1 MPPSQPPPQEQRS
14 SSTDTA
20 VKVGAGVVVGIGLG
34 WMLASTVAMLAFIG
48 MMFYAMN
55 LMSDIEM
62 EMEEYEADWEEERL

>member
-1 MPPSQPPPQEQRS
+1 MPPTQTPPPEQRS
-14 SSTDTA
+14 SASDTA

-55 LMSDIEM
+55 LMSNIETEM
-62 EMEEYEADWEEERL
+62 EDYEGDWDEERL